1 MPASAAAAAPDAL
14 SYRALLRVPQLGRV
28 ILSMQ
33 LSRIGATALGVG
45 LTLFTLVRYDAPE
58 LAGIVSFASIVPG
71 LFLSPIAGALL
82 DRHGRVRLVAL
93 DQCVAAI
100 ALALV
105 ALLSL
110 AGALTPA
117 VLVAIAAAAS
127 LTGPLGGTGVRSLFP
142 LMVPPALWGR
152 ANAVD
157 SNGYL
162 AATVVGPPLA
172 AGAIALAGPEGA
184 LLVHALPFL
193 LAAAS
198 LRGVREPRTEDAS
211 TGDLVRDA
219 WLGLRYVLGNPTL
232 RGLAAGIGSL
242 NACVGI
248 LSIVIPLL
256 VLRRLD
262 GGEALVGIAF
272 AVAGVTGIVSG
283 FAFGRIDTQRRGWLI
298 LWVGPLCIAPAVALL
313 LVTAGVEQTVGIACV
328 FVAMAWYGLVAG
340 PHDVTMFTMRQTRTD
355 RAWFGRAFAISMAMN
370 YVGTPIGAAL
380 AGFLAERSLDTAILA
395 GVVACGV
402 SALALALLVPRTA
415 RAAPG
420 TRPARGAGVGS

>member
-1 MPASAAAAAPDAL
+1 MPTSAAAADAL
-14 SYRALLRVPQLGRV
+14 SYRALLRVPTLGRV

-33 LSRIGATALGVG
+33 LSRIGATALGIG

-93 DQCVAAI
+93 DQCVAAV
-100 ALALV
+100 ALAAV

-117 VLVAIAAAAS
+117 LLVLIAAAAS
-127 LTGPLGGTGVRSLFP
+127 LTGPLGVTGVRSLFP

-162 AATVVGPPLA
+162 AATVIGPPLA
-172 AGAIALAGPEGA
+172 AGTIALAGPEVA
-184 LLVHALPFL
+184 LLLLAVPFL
-193 LAAAS
+193 LAAVA
-198 LRGVREPRTEDAS
+198 LRGVREPRTDDVL
-211 TGDLVRDA
+211 TGDLIRDA
-219 WLGLRYVLGNPTL
+219 WLGLRYVLGNATL

-248 LSIVIPLL
+248 LSIVVPLL

-272 AVAGVTGIVSG
+272 ALSGVTGIVSG
-283 FAFGRIDTQRRGWLI
+283 FAFGRVDTQRRGWRI
-298 LWVGPLCIAPAVALL
+298 LWLGPLCIAPAVALL
-313 LVTAGVEQTVGIACV
+313 LATAGVERAVGLACV
-328 FVAMAWYGLVAG
+328 FLAMAWYGLVAG

-370 YVGTPIGAAL
+370 YAGTPIGAAL
-380 AGFLAERSLDTAILA
+380 AGILAERSLDAAIVA
-395 GVVACGV
+395 GVAACCV
-402 SALALALLVPRTA
+402 SALALAVLVPRTA
-415 RAAPG
+415 PPAPG
-420 TRPARGAGVGS
+420 SRPARGTGTGS